1 MYLNITFGTYILWI
15 ILLTLSGVI
24 LMQKS
29 KINWT
34 KLARIAPNNPATDKN
49 YRGQSLKRVA
59 DGLRENVMLYRWLQ
73 GNGISC
79 AKTQKSELRSGRNT
93 RRKKSRRKVSEL
105 CNGKKSQ
112 LSELTK
118 AIRGETYSYPT
129 NNDSSKGS

>member
-1 MYLNITFGTYILWI
+1 
-15 ILLTLSGVI
+15 
-24 LMQKS
+24 MQKS

-79 AKTQKSELRSGRNT
+79 AKTKKSELRSGRQKSGRKT
-93 RRKKSRRKVSEL
+93 RIEVSAL
-105 CNGKKSQ
+105 CDGKKSQ
-112 LSELTK
+112 LSEITK

-129 NNDSSKGS
+129 DHDSSKGS